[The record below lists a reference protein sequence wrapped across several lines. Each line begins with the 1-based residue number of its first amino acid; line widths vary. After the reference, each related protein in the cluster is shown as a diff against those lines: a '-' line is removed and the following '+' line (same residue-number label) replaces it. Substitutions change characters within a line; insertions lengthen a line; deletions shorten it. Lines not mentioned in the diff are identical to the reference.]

1 MSEIHTYHT
10 NLKATLLAAFPV
22 LETVA
27 VYRIGETLATPAV
40 LVEVESMRIGELNGL
55 GKTPVVLSVAL
66 HCVLG
71 HATPHVELE
80 VRNFAAQVLNL
91 LRNQYFDMPDDVES
105 PENLQALPGDFKP
118 GKGGFE
124 SMVVTY
130 EQTLYM
136 GDPAFD
142 LSYEGVSSEVNFAV
156 VSEENASGQTVV
168 LP

>member
-10 NLKATLLAAFPV
+10 NLRATLLAEFPV

-27 VYRIGETLATPAV
+27 EYRIGETLATPAV
-40 LVEVESMRIGELNGL
+40 LVEVESMRLGELNGL

-71 HATPHVELE
+71 HTTPNVELE

-91 LRNQYFDMPDDVES
+91 LRNQYFDMPDGVEA
-105 PENLQALPGDFKP
+105 PANLQALPGEFKP

-136 GDPAFD
+136 GEPAFD
-142 LSYEGVSSEVNFAV
+142 LSYEGISTEVNFAV
-156 VSEENASGQTVV
+156 AHEEDPSGQTVV
-168 LP
+168 LT